1 MSLEF
6 GHKNRPLADRLRPNS
21 LNDFVGQLHVV
32 GDGKF
37 LRHVIESRQ
46 PLSMVLW
53 GPPGVG
59 KTTLARMVAEQSDY
73 RFVELSAVSAGKAD
87 VKQVIDEA
95 AGYKRMGEE
104 TVLFIDEIHRFNK
117 AQQDFLLPF
126 VENGTV
132 VLIGATTENPSFEVI
147 SPLLSRSKVI
157 TLELLSKEEL
167 VSIIRRG
174 IKELRGRR
182 LGAGAVELLAEMAAG
197 DARAAL
203 NGLETAASLSAK
215 TITKKVIEDAMQQIA
230 LRYDKSGEEHY
241 NTISAF
247 IKSMRG
253 SDADAALFYLHRMLE
268 SGEDPKFIARRIVI
282 FASEDIGMASPHAL
296 TLAVSAFEAIER
308 IGLPEGKYILS
319 QAAIAMAKA
328 PKSRAVADAMSASIQ
343 AVRDNP
349 RAQVPLHLRNA
360 VTGLMKDL
368 GYQKGYKWQANYK
381 HEKGFLPKELNGQ
394 RFYSESRD
402 PLEKQG

>member
-368 GYQKGYKWQANYK
+368 GYQKGYKWKANYK